1 MTWRGE
7 NHVPG
12 VGDAVHMNDPFTPRA
27 QRERHRVTLDHL
39 WCDDIG
45 EDAVSIQPRAIVTIR
60 RT

>member
-1 MTWRGE
+1 M
-7 NHVPG
+7 PG